1 MLSCIGRRLTCIKQP
16 LYFPGD
22 TELEVSMWRQTDD
35 AKVWYEWLVEA
46 WTWVGPSSRIKVG
59 SSELCSSRKVGCLM

>member
-1 MLSCIGRRLTCIKQP
+1 
-16 LYFPGD
+16 
-22 TELEVSMWRQTDD
+22 MWRQTDD
-35 AKVWYEWLVEA
+35 TKVWYEWVVEA